1 MAVSLPARAHRVT
14 VFGLT
19 RNSWATSEG
28 VSRASGASG
37 SSVWAMARSFC
48 AGMGARPGE
57 GAGWARGTRT
67 PVVYESSANLRP
79 PLPQGSGWSSL
90 VGEAEVGSRDE
101 GQVREAAL
109 GRHRRAGPA
118 PVDHRDEAH
127 RLGSRLPH
135 DVGRLQHGDPPGDRV
150 LGDGH
155 AVAGLQRP
163 RDATAG
169 AVVLHLLAH
178 AEAAQ

>member
-79 PLPQGSGWSSL
+79 PPPQGRGWSSL
-90 VGEAEVGSRDE
+90 VGEAEVRRRDE
-101 GQVREAAL
+101 RHVGEAPI
-109 GRHRRAGPA
+109 GRHRGAGAA

-127 RLGSRLPH
+127 RLRPGLPH
-135 DVGRLQHGDPPGDRV
+135 DVGRLKHGDPTGDGV
-150 LGDGH
+150 LGDGDP
-155 AVAGLQRP
+155 VAGLERP
-163 RDATAG
+163 GDAAAG
-169 AVVLHLLAH
+169 
-178 AEAAQ
+178 